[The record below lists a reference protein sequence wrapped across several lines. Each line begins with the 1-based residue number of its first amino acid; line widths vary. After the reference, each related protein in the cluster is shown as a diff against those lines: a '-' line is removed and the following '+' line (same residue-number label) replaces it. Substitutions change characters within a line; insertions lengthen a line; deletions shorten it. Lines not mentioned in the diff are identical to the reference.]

1 MSARPSWSGHLRLSL
16 VSCPVKLFPG
26 TSSSDRVAF
35 HTLSRK
41 THNRLRQ
48 QMFDPE
54 TGEVVDR
61 PGQISGY
68 EFEKGRYV
76 LFEKD
81 EIEALRIESTQTID
95 IERFVARS
103 DIDELYWDTPYFMAP
118 DGPLAQEA
126 FAVIREAIR
135 HKDVV
140 GIGRVVLSS
149 RERPVAL
156 QPRGKGMLVTRL
168 RSAEEVRKPN
178 EIFADIPDVDIN
190 EEMVSIA
197 EQIIDRKFGPFDPA
211 MFADRYQAA
220 LHDLVQAKLH
230 GDKPVQPN
238 VTEPGK
244 VVNLF
249 EALKKS
255 LDETGGGS
263 GRKAKAPS
271 RGTHTS
277 DKGKEPKRRRA

>member
-1 MSARPSWSGHLRLSL
+1 MAARPSWHGHLRLSL

-26 TSSSDRVAF
+26 SSSSDRVAF

-61 PGQISGY
+61 ADQISGY

-76 LFEKD
+76 LVEKD
-81 EIEALRIESTQTID
+81 EVEALKIESSQTIN
-95 IERFVARS
+95 IERFVDQA
-103 DIDELYWDTPYFMAP
+103 DIDELYWDNPYFMVP

-135 HKDVV
+135 QKEVV
-140 GIGRVVLSS
+140 GIGRVVLAN

-156 QPRGKGMLVTRL
+156 QPRGRGMLVTRL
-168 RSAEEVRKPN
+168 RSAEEVRNPN
-178 EIFADIPDVDIN
+178 EIFADIPDVEIN
-190 EEMVSIA
+190 DEMVSIA
-197 EQIIDRKFGPFDPA
+197 EQIIDRKRGPFDPA
-211 MFADRYQAA
+211 MFSDRYQTA
-220 LHDLVQAKLH
+220 LQNLVRAKLQ
-230 GDKPVQPN
+230 GEQPVQPA

-244 VVNLF
+244 VINLF
-249 EALKKS
+249 EALRKS
-255 LDETGGGS
+255 LDESGGS
-263 GRKAKAPS
+263 AGGKSRTASRKPPA
-271 RGTHTS
+271 S